1 MRENYC
7 FENGCNVHWPY
18 WKNTCDQVC
27 CNMSD
32 NNIISYDIL
41 KKFLSGIND
50 NPDISFTSCKGL
62 LAPSSY
68 YTYYATRFNTH
79 VKIDGR
85 DERILEDSNYIG
97 QGTKTY
103 ELLRDG
109 YPPLSLTDLCA
120 ILHDIQYALTTSKE
134 ESVDADRQLR
144 ENLLYINR
152 VYEEPSD
159 NIDFATELIQFGNYI
174 DVTPGPHYG
183 DAWGN
188 PAHLE
193 LYQDILTTLWKGAR
207 NVIPN
212 WSFLYKYYDST
223 QNRYIL

>member
-32 NNIISYDIL
+32 NNIKSYDIL

-97 QGTKTY
+97 QGKIMHAMTAMSV
-103 ELLRDG
+103 G
-109 YPPLSLTDLCA
+109 A
-120 ILHDIQYALTTSKE
+120 IGVYGTQK
-134 ESVDADRQLR
+134 
-144 ENLLYINR
+144 
-152 VYEEPSD
+152 VYEK
-159 NIDFATELIQFGNYI
+159 
-174 DVTPGPHYG
+174 
-183 DAWGN
+183 
-188 PAHLE
+188 LE
-193 LYQDILTTLWKGAR
+193 LQVNKNKEIEDAK
-207 NVIPN
+207 
-212 WSFLYKYYDST
+212 
-223 QNRYIL
+223 